1 MNEVRKKGSLIRVLC
16 VFFSLCCEKERK
28 KEKKKKILVPNRC
41 SSFFREEEVTR
52 RELLPVFVFLPR
64 VRGFSF
70 WATNSEHLSSSASHS
85 ETSKAIFQTKR
96 LRHTKRAS
104 AYVVRVLF
112 FLFDCLQRFAS
123 GQLLRARIHSHTSA
137 ERAKRRSLK
146 SAATLFPRARARCGK
161 FKPVKVL
168 FFSNDNVLKK

>member
-52 RELLPVFVFLPR
+52 RELLPVRFSSEFVGFHFGPR
-64 VRGFSF
+64 IQF
-70 WATNSEHLSSSASHS
+70 EHLSSSASHS

>member
-1 MNEVRKKGSLIRVLC
+1 VCVYTHAFMNEVRKKGSLIRVLC

-52 RELLPVFVFLPR
+52 RELLPVRFSSEFVGFHFGPR
-64 VRGFSF
+64 IQF
-70 WATNSEHLSSSASHS
+70 EHLSSSASHS

-112 FLFDCLQRFAS
+112 FCLTVCNGSRADNFYARAFTRT
-123 GQLLRARIHSHTSA
+123 RARK
-137 ERAKRRSLK
+137 ERRD
-146 SAATLFPRARARCGK
+146 AR
-161 FKPVKVL
+161 
-168 FFSNDNVLKK
+168 